1 MELRK
6 RDKLVI
12 EALINQDYCF
22 YQDISRKFYPSRSC
36 ASQSL
41 KRLIEG
47 GYISVEPIKSIKRN
61 ESLMIYLLISLEIIK
76 KLFV

>member
-22 YQDISRKFYPSRSC
+22 YKDICRKFYPYPPMWG
-36 ASQSL
+36 
-41 KRLIEG
+41 RL
-47 GYISVEPIKSIKRN
+47 VWPWMLVQKT
-61 ESLMIYLLISLEIIK
+61 
-76 KLFV
+76 